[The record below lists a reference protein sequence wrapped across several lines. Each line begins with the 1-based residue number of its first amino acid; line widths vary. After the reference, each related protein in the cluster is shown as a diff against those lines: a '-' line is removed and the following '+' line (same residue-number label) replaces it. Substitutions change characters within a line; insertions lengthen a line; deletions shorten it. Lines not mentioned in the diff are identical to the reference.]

1 MTSQAA
7 TTSPPEANPKRYWI
21 LAVLCLSLLI
31 VVVGNTVVNVTLPR
45 LVEDLGA
52 TSTQLQWVV
61 AAYAL
66 VFAGLLLT
74 AGALGDRY
82 GRKGALTIG
91 LLIFGAAS
99 LGAMFAGSPVALI
112 TARAVMG
119 LGGALIM
126 PATLSILVTVFP
138 PQERAKAI
146 ATWAGVAGAGAAIGP
161 VTGGWLLQHFY
172 WGSVFSIN
180 LPLVV
185 ITLVAGRFL
194 VPDSRDPRQTPLDP
208 VGAGLSIVGLTALL
222 YAIIEAPVYGWGD
235 SLIVASFAV
244 AVVVLLAF
252 GWWELHTT
260 DPMLDLRF
268 FKNRTFSGGA
278 LAITLNFFAL
288 FGAFFML
295 TQYLQFVHGY
305 TPLQA
310 GVRTLP
316 MAAVMMIVAPRSA
329 GFAARFGTKRTV
341 GAGLSVV
348 ALGLFLFSRMEINTG
363 YSFIAL
369 ALVVTAFGMGLTMP
383 PATAS
388 IMSGVPLA
396 KAGVGSAMNDTTREL
411 GGALGVA
418 VIGSLLSSHYTSAIA
433 PAVKGLSPKLQEVAQ
448 SSVGGALAVAGKV
461 GGAAGQALVTAA
473 KTAFVDGMQE
483 ALLVA
488 AVIALVAS
496 ALALWLLPAEV
507 HHGRADGHGLPQS
520 PDGQAATSNVDL
532 TRPEGLP
539 SEGERAHAGSID
551 LDTA

>member
-1 MTSQAA
+1 MTNQAV
-7 TTSPPEANPKRYWI
+7 TTTPSELNAKRWWI

-31 VVVGNTVVNVTLPR
+31 VVVGNTVVNVTLPK
-45 LVEDLGA
+45 LVEELGA

-61 AAYAL
+61 AAYSL

-82 GRKGALTIG
+82 GRKGALTAG
-91 LLIFGAAS
+91 LGIFGLAS
-99 LGAMFAGSPVALI
+99 LSAMFANSPTQLI
-112 TARAVMG
+112 AARAVMG
-119 LGGALIM
+119 VGGALIM

-146 ATWAGVAGAGAAIGP
+146 ATWAGVAGGGAAIGP

-185 ITLVAGRFL
+185 IALVAGRLL
-194 VPDSRDPRQTPLDP
+194 VPTSRDPRRTPLDL

-222 YAIIEAPVYGWGD
+222 YGIIEAPDYGWTD
-235 SLIVASFAV
+235 LLILGCFAI
-244 AVVVLLAF
+244 AVIVLATF
-252 GWWELHTT
+252 AWWELHNPE
-260 DPMLDLRF
+260 PMLDLRF

-316 MAAVMMIVAPRSA
+316 MAAVMMVVAPQSA
-329 GFAARFGTKRTV
+329 RIASRFGTKNTV
-341 GAGLSVV
+341 AAGLTVV
-348 ALGLFLFSRMEINTG
+348 SLGLFLFSRLEVG
-363 YSFIAL
+363 SSYGFIAV
-369 ALVVTAFGMGLTMP
+369 ALVVTALGMGVTMP
-383 PATAS
+383 PATAA
-388 IMSGVPLA
+388 IMSGVPMA

-418 VIGSLLSSHYTSAIA
+418 VIGSVLSSHYTTAIA
-433 PAVKGLSPKLQEVAQ
+433 PAIAGLPAKLHAIAA
-448 SSVGGALAVAGKV
+448 SSVGGAIAVAGQA
-461 GGAAGQALVTAA
+461 GARGPALLTAA
-473 KTAFVDGMQE
+473 KVAFVDGMQQSM
-483 ALLVA
+483 LVGA
-488 AVIALVAS
+488 AIALVAAS
-496 ALALWLLPAEV
+496 IALWLLPAEV
-507 HHGRADGHGLPQS
+507 HHGRADGPPGAQLRLDGLP
-520 PDGQAATSNVDL
+520 
-532 TRPEGLP
+532 EGTP
-539 SEGERAHAGSID
+539 AHAGA
-551 LDTA
+551 LDMDIA